1 MVSLS
6 TAKTANKRLWLV
18 VFVCHLPEEHEVPLW
33 GEGKSGGN
41 SVTVRLKRFVRLQ
54 VCCDGGKSL
63 P

>member
-41 SVTVRLKRFVRLQ
+41 SVTVCATEAFCQITGML
-54 VCCDGGKSL
+54 
-63 P
+63 